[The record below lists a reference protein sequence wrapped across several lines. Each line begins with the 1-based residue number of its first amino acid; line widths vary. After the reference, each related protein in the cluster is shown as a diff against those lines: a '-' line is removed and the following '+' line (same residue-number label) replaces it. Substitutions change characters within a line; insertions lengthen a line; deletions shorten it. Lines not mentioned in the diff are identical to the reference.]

1 MRILK
6 DSLRSIFKKEYSKID
21 RKSNNKNTRMRV
33 DLLLKINSS
42 GNRVRLR
49 AKLLKAIKKMIILYM
64 KEELNN
70 TEILQAKISIC

>member
-49 AKLLKAIKKMIILYM
+49 AKLLKSIKKMIILYM